1 MLVIGAAGFIG
12 RELVRQ
18 LLAAGYCVRAVVH
31 NSDGVFEELASNN
44 LEIVRCDIRSEA
56 DLESAIKGIEFVYH
70 LARSNAKTW
79 ADYVK
84 REVEPIRLI
93 GKVCLAAGVKRLIY
107 TGTIDSYYAG
117 TRAGTIT
124 EDTPLDPNID
134 RRNYYARAKAA
145 AEEVLMEMHRT
156 ERLPVVIFRPGIV
169 IGRGG
174 NPFHWGVG
182 MWASEGVC
190 VVWGEGKNKLP
201 LVLVADVAA
210 ALVRGISAPDIEG
223 RSYNL
228 IGEPLLTA
236 REYLDELQ
244 RRSGMKLTVGYGPIW
259 RFYLNDL
266 SKWLV
271 KLAVAHPDR
280 SRIPSYR
287 DWESRTQKAFFNCGR
302 ARLELDWA
310 PCSDRQRMMDEGI
323 GGSLQ
328 SWLEA
333 SH

>member
-1 MLVIGAAGFIG
+1 
-12 RELVRQ
+12 
-18 LLAAGYCVRAVVH
+18 
-31 NSDGVFEELASNN
+31 
-44 LEIVRCDIRSEA
+44 
-56 DLESAIKGIEFVYH
+56 
-70 LARSNAKTW
+70 
-79 ADYVK
+79 
-84 REVEPIRLI
+84 
-93 GKVCLAAGVKRLIY
+93 
-107 TGTIDSYYAG
+107 
-117 TRAGTIT
+117 
-124 EDTPLDPNID
+124 
-134 RRNYYARAKAA
+134 
-145 AEEVLMEMHRT
+145 MEMHRT
-156 ERLPVVIFRPGIV
+156 DQLPVVIFRPGIV

-210 ALVRGISAPDIEG
+210 ALVRGISAADTEG

-244 RRSGMKLTVGYGPIW
+244 RRSGMKLTVRYGPIW